1 MQLPTAV
8 IGTATT
14 TETLAKSSEQ
24 AIENAFVEDE
34 SFQKTAYCNST
45 IISFLRL
52 KTSKGG
58 LYPKR

>member
-1 MQLPTAV
+1 MQLPTAL
-8 IGTATT
+8 IGTAAT
-14 TETLAKSSEQ
+14 TEALPNSSEQ
-24 AIENAFVEDE
+24 AIENAFVEHE
-34 SFQKTAYCNST
+34 SFQKTAFCNST